1 MNTWGN
7 LAVYL
12 LWERRCL
19 FASYPLGPYTPQLR
33 YQVLLVSGQEPLG
46 SLGSLTLS
54 LFLADASLVRKSF
67 KFIGDQG
74 FSKCL
79 LLLLRD
85 NPRWLHIYI
94 PFSGRAKR
102 GREVQ
107 AALFKNG
114 SRKFHILL
122 SFIFHW
128 QNFVTWLYLVQV
140 RLARTSG
147 YSGRPGAQ
155 IFRGRRQDAK
165 GTDNS
170 FPVCKVRQP

>member
-7 LAVYL
+7 LGIYL
-12 LWERRCL
+12 LWERRGL

-33 YQVLLVSGQEPLG
+33 YQILLVSGQEPLV
-46 SLGSLTLS
+46 SLRSLTLS
-54 LFLADASLVRKSF
+54 LVLANVWAGKKAL

-74 FSKCL
+74 FSRFL

-85 NPRWLHIYI
+85 NPRCLHIYI
-94 PFSGRAKR
+94 PFSRREKR

-107 AALFKNG
+107 AAPFRNG

-147 YSGRPGAQ
+147 YSGWPGA
-155 IFRGRRQDAK
+155 
-165 GTDNS
+165 
-170 FPVCKVRQP
+170 